1 MAMPMRHD
9 ARDAGV
15 FTRIGSGNLPT
26 RNTRSWNQNGVN
38 YTVETASWS
47 SPGGALSFNAM
58 TGNAGGPFQRSFT
71 APMRFNARSSGLF
84 GTAFGLLEDVLS
96 VQQQARQSAMHGA
109 MGQGGTNRRRVHV
122 DVESDTDD
130 DLAYDTYG
138 NGRARP
144 KSMFSRLK
152 DKLLDGKLRH
162 EAREESDSR
171 SREREQS
178 PVRRPRMNQRR
189 HSSFRTETREPE
201 WAQQPRGRTQ
211 DRFVE
216 VDYED
221 DDEPV
226 YLNEQPIHEQ
236 PQNNRSVEVDGT
248 LIEAL
253 ENAVEIERRSVRNC
267 KKCLEQATRQPA
279 ISAHH
284 LQRMVD
290 ELKGHEDSLMNAQ
303 ANLQEAQAR
312 QRSTRPRPTSY
323 HPQTVPQEQPG
334 QRQSAQNLA
343 DDFFPPFGASF
354 GPTPQAAHSRPQHQ
368 DPLLR
373 AFEEMHGFDPFSR
386 TSPFGAFDHLFE
398 QMHAQPSANNAHFHF
413 FSNAGAAPQDNER
426 NKRTRYS
433 MPGGAPNFS
442 QPYPGF
448 TAYQAPPPPQPP
460 ANLLKPDEAK
470 RLFKT
475 YNDKWN
481 GLTTTDTNI
490 PYPARGLKANALGA
504 RDSIWAP
511 LCSAPP
517 STWSNETV
525 MKANAQA
532 FYLGVVGLVPV
543 YKETPGTGRI
553 EISFDKS
560 KANPAQMKVLMDMLK
575 KEKTR
580 WHSDRLGRRN
590 GGVATGATN
599 EVLQG
604 DERARAVFHAACE
617 LMDCAQ

>member
-9 ARDAGV
+9 ARDTGV
-15 FTRIGSGNLPT
+15 FTRIGTGDIPT

-38 YTVETASWS
+38 YTVETTSWS
-47 SPGGALSFNAM
+47 SPGGALSFDAM
-58 TGNAGGPFQRSFT
+58 TGSAGGPFQRSFT
-71 APMRFNARSSGLF
+71 APMRSNARSSGLF

-96 VQQQARQSAMHGA
+96 AQQGRQAAAMHSG
-109 MGQGGTNRRRVHV
+109 MGQGGNNRRRVHV
-122 DVESDTDD
+122 DVDSDTDD

-152 DKLLDGKLRH
+152 DKILDGKLRP
-162 EAREESDSR
+162 EQREDSNSR

-178 PVRRPRMNQRR
+178 PARRPRMNERR

-201 WAQQPRGRTQ
+201 WAQQPRGRPQ

-226 YLNEQPIHEQ
+226 YLNEEPTQR
-236 PQNNRSVEVDGT
+236 QNSRPAEVDST

-253 ENAVEIERRSVRNC
+253 ANAVEIERRAVRNC
-267 KKCLEQATRQPA
+267 KKRLEQATRQPSV
-279 ISAHH
+279 SAYH
-284 LQRMVD
+284 LQHMVD
-290 ELKGHEDSLMNAQ
+290 ELKGHEASLINAQ
-303 ANLQEAQAR
+303 VNLEEARAK

-323 HPQTVPQEQPG
+323 HPRAAQQEPPR
-334 QRQSAQNLA
+334 QRQSAHNL
-343 DDFFPPFGASF
+343 DDNFFSPFGPGFA
-354 GPTPQAAHSRPQHQ
+354 PTSQPTQPQARHQ

-386 TSPFGAFDHLFE
+386 TSPFGAFDHIFE
-398 QMHAQPSANNAHFHF
+398 QMHAHPSPNDAHFHF
-413 FSNAGAAPQDNER
+413 FTNAGVPQNHQR

-433 MPGGAPNFS
+433 MPNGAPNFS
-442 QPYPGF
+442 QPNPGF
-448 TAYQAPPPPQPP
+448 TAYQPPAPPQPP

-470 RLFKT
+470 HLFKT
-475 YNDKWN
+475 YNDRWN
-481 GLTTTDTNI
+481 SLTTTDTNI
-490 PYPARGLKANALGA
+490 PYPARGLKAPALAA

-511 LCSAPP
+511 LCTVPT
-517 STWSNETV
+517 STWSNETI

-532 FYLGVVGLVPV
+532 FYLGVVGLTPI
-543 YKETPGTGRI
+543 YTEAPGTGRI

-560 KANPAQMKVLMDMLK
+560 KANPAQLKVLTDLLK

-599 EVLQG
+599 EALQN

-617 LMDCAQ
+617 LMDSAQ